1 MIVNHLQDEK
11 TPETILMAI
20 ATDSSELAKDL
31 FNSSSLEELS
41 DRANQKEAGK
51 VASLQ
56 KLIAKKTEDFGQ
68 VLDSQGEGSESKAAK
83 MLRINEALLKVSLV
97 RMDKNTSAV
106 DAVESA
112 ANDFLSDYKI
122 NDDLT
127 ALVPKKINK
136 IDIPLV
142 AVLNKAEAILIGVKD
157 TSEENYL
164 DRFMGEKGYMHYAS
178 SLNIAI
184 QLPPSM
190 GFEQTTISEEDVKK
204 RVGFTIRNYSKWLN
218 NSDMTGMV
226 LYADFGSAGSQPV
239 INADGQKIEFYFTK
253 LPNQDPTIKD
263 TISVYPVTGD
273 ELPLIPDPPSD
284 DYFQYNE
291 FLIDETINNAKK

>member
-1 MIVNHLQDEK
+1 MGMIVNHLQDEE

-31 FNSSSLEELS
+31 FNSSSLVELQNL
-41 DRANQKEAGK
+41 ANQKETGK

-56 KLIAKKTEDFGQ
+56 KLIAKETEDFGQ

-83 MLRINEALLKVSLV
+83 MLRINEALLKVALV
-97 RMDKNTSAV
+97 RMNKNVSAD

-112 ANDFLSDYKI
+112 ANDFLSDYVI
-122 NDDLT
+122 NNDLT
-127 ALVPKKINK
+127 ALVPKKLNK
-136 IDIPLV
+136 IDIPV
-142 AVLNKAEAILIGVKD
+142 AAVQNKAEAILIGVKN
-157 TSEENYL
+157 TSPGNYL
-164 DRFMGEKGYMHYAS
+164 DNFMGEKGFMHYAD
-178 SLNIAI
+178 SLNIPF
-184 QLPPSM
+184 LTE
-190 GFEQTTISEEDVKK
+190 EQVKK

-218 NSDMTGMV
+218 NSDMTGLV
-226 LYADFGSAGSQPV
+226 LYADFGAAGSQPV
-239 INADGQKIEFYFTK
+239 INADGQRIEFYFTK

-263 TISVYPVTGD
+263 TVSVYPVTGD

-291 FLIDETINNAKK
+291 FLIDETINNAKKQN